1 MDRVVIDKNRCKGC
15 ELCIAACPR
24 SVLVMSDDFNKSGY
38 HYSVFKNKDRCNS
51 CTSCAIICPD
61 ACIEV
66 FREVR
71 ATATGG

>member
-1 MDRVVIDKNRCKGC
+1 
-15 ELCIAACPR
+15 
-24 SVLVMSDDFNKSGY
+24 MSDDFNKSGY